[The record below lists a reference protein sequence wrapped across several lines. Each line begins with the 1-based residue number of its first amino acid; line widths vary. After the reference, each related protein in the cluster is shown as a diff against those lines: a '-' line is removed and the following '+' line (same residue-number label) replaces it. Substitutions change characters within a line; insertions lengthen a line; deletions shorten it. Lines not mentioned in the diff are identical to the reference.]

1 MLILT
6 RKYQQKIVITCP
18 QGDVVIK
25 IMEVKRKLKH
35 ATQVRIGF
43 DAPKEF
49 VILRD
54 ELLKKNKSQKPKE
67 SEVK

>member
-6 RKYQQKIVITCP
+6 RKDQQKIVITCP

-25 IMEVKRKLKH
+25 IMDVKRKLNH
-35 ATQVRIGF
+35 VTQVRIGL

-54 ELLKKNKSQKPKE
+54 ELINKKRN
-67 SEVK
+67 